1 MYEGVLNLETVENF
15 IDEYK
20 AGGND
25 DDIDGRS
32 SSSSGVGNGG
42 DEK

>member
-25 DDIDGRS
+25 DDIDGGS
-32 SSSSGVGNGG
+32 VVGNGG